1 MGDVMDSTLMHINK
15 ENPLSARESKGNPP
29 TNPNSNDSI
38 LLAEFQIFEK
48 LILHVQIEQDFSYPV
63 GRKARKY
70 FFKYSTNFP
79 NK

>member
-1 MGDVMDSTLMHINK
+1 MGDVMDSTLTHISK
-15 ENPLSARESKGNPP
+15 KNPLFERESKGNLP
-29 TNPNSNDSI
+29 TRSNSNDSI

-63 GRKARKY
+63 GRKARNY